1 MSSQSVDCE
10 GNPPSFKQNQLL
22 DHILANNDRRIEQL
36 NNELEKTYQISG
48 NESRDVQEFNSYRAE
63 RLREDIRELQ
73 SQFEEVTAKARTH
86 GIEVNHRRSS
96 LVSNIIQS
104 LFDPRPWENN
114 LHDITRDVEL
124 TISLDMTS
132 HPYNNTER
140 RSTTTS
146 ATTNMLSNMASLP
159 IIAVAGLAIETST
172 FSPQRTRYPS
182 QFRPYRGDAICDDKY
197 ASFLGPDTGLR
208 RKADWRGALIGHA
221 LPGGVVTRELFDTL
235 ASEICSRLLETVLDA
250 EKENRELEGLWL
262 DIHGAMV
269 VEGFDDAEFI
279 LLDRIRKV
287 IGNDVLISAS
297 MDLHGNVSRELAHG
311 CDLLTCYRTAPHID
325 TKETKE
331 RACANLV
338 ELIEG
343 RRRAEREKRSWAT
356 PLKAWIPL
364 PVLLP
369 GEQTSTRV
377 EPAKRLYDAVP
388 EVEKMEGVIDASIW
402 VGYAWADEPRNRAV
416 VVVTGWEEGAVSKGA
431 ERLAK
436 LFWDVHE
443 EFHFVAKTGTYHECI
458 DAALKST
465 KSQRP
470 FFVSDSGDNPTAG
483 GSGDVTWGLTKL
495 LEREEFKRKNGPTV
509 IYASVPGPAAV
520 HAAVKAGVGSTITVT
535 AGAEVDNLH
544 AGPITMSGRVYAIKH
559 GDPDAKIE
567 VVLQVGSVF
576 AILTELRKPY
586 HHESD
591 FTDLNLRPRKA
602 DIVIVKIG
610 YLEPELYDMAMGWML
625 GLTPGGVDQ
634 DLERLGHHRIRRPIW
649 PFDKKFSKEPNL
661 RAKLIPAANEVLT
674 GDDE

>member
-1 MSSQSVDCE
+1 MASQRADCE
-10 GNPPSFKQNQLL
+10 EVSPSFKQDQSP
-22 DHILANNDRRIEQL
+22 DHILANTDRRIEEL
-36 NNELEKTYQISG
+36 NIELEKTYQHSG
-48 NESRDVQEFNSYRAE
+48 SRSRDVQEFNSYRAE
-63 RLREDIRELQ
+63 RLREDIEKLQ
-73 SQFEEVTAKARTH
+73 SQFEEVKRNARIH
-86 GIEVNHRRSS
+86 GIEVRHRRSS
-96 LVSNIIQS
+96 LVSGIIQS
-104 LFDPRPWENN
+104 LCAPAPEQSN
-114 LHDITRDVEL
+114 LHDINRDVEL

-132 HPYNNTER
+132 PPCDNTER

-146 ATTNMLSNMASLP
+146 ITANVLSDMEALP
-159 IIAVAGLAIETST
+159 IIAIAGLAIETST
-172 FSPQRTRYPS
+172 FSPQRTRHPS
-182 QFRPYRGDAICDDKY
+182 QFRPYRAAAICDDKY
-197 ASFLGPDTGLR
+197 ASFLGPDTKLR
-208 RKADWRGALIGHA
+208 KKADWRGALIGHA
-221 LPGGVVTRELFDTL
+221 LPGGIVTRELFDTL
-235 ASEICSRLLETVLDA
+235 ASELCSCLLGIVLDA
-250 EKENRELEGLWL
+250 QKENRELEGLWL

-269 VEGFDDAEFI
+269 VEGFDDAEFL

-311 CDLLTCYRTAPHID
+311 CDLLTCYRTAPHVD

-338 ELIEG
+338 ELIES
-343 RRRAEREKRSWAT
+343 RRMAEKEKRSWAT
-356 PLKAWIPL
+356 PLKVWIPL

-416 VVVTGWEEGAVSKGA
+416 VVVTGWEESSVSKGA
-431 ERLAK
+431 EKLAK

-465 KSQRP
+465 SGQRP
-470 FFVSDSGDNPTAG
+470 FFISDSGDNPTAG
-483 GSGDVTWGLTKL
+483 GSGDVTWGLMKL
-495 LEREEFKRKNGPTV
+495 LQREEFKEKDDPTV
-509 IYASVPGPAAV
+509 IYASMPGPAAV

-544 AGPITMSGRVYAIKH
+544 AGPITMTGRVYAIKH

-567 VVLQVGSVF
+567 VVLQVGSVYT
-576 AILTELRKPY
+576 ILTELRKPY

-591 FTDLNLRPRKA
+591 FTDLDLRPREA
-602 DIVIVKIG
+602 DIVIIKIG
-610 YLEPELYDMAMGWML
+610 YLEPELYDMAKGWML
-625 GLTPGGVDQ
+625 ALTPGGVDQ
-634 DLERLGHHRIRRPIW
+634 DLERLGHRRIRRPMW
-649 PFDKKFSKEPNL
+649 PFDKKFSEEPNL
-661 RAKLIPAANEVLT
+661 RAKFIPAANEVLT
-674 GDDE
+674 GDVE